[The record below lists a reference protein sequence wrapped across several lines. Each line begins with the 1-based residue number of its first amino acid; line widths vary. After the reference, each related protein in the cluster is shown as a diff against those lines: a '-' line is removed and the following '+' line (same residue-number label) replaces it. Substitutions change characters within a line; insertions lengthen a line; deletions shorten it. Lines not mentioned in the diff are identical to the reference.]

1 LTSLG
6 ACFQPYT
13 FSHNAIIASPSN
25 FPPSKYP
32 SGNHFPAAPSAVNFV
47 NYKNGNGGDYHLQS
61 SSPFKNAGTDGKDLG
76 ADMDALEAEIA
87 GVE

>member
-1 LTSLG
+1 
-6 ACFQPYT
+6 
-13 FSHNAIIASPSN
+13 
-25 FPPSKYP
+25 
-32 SGNHFPAAPSAVNFV
+32 V